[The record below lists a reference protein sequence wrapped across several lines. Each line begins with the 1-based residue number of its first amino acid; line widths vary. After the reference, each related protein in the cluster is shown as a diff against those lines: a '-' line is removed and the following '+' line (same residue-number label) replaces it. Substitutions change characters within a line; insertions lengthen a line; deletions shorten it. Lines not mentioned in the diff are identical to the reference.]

1 MSALENRIP
10 PPLITTLIGL
20 LMGASALFAPP
31 FPSPTLPRLAA
42 AAGLFLFGVLIA
54 GGALAGFRRAR
65 TTINP
70 VDIDQASALV
80 TSGSYRLTR
89 NPMYLGMAI
98 LLATLAIVLSS
109 PWLLL
114 GPLVFVLFITRFQ
127 IIPEERAMHARFG
140 DDYAAYRARVR
151 RWI

>member
-1 MSALENRIP
+1 M
-10 PPLITTLIGL
+10 
-20 LMGASALFAPP
+20 
-31 FPSPTLPRLAA
+31 
-42 AAGLFLFGVLIA
+42 
-54 GGALAGFRRAR
+54 
-65 TTINP
+65 
-70 VDIDQASALV
+70 

-114 GPLVFVLFITRFQ
+114 GPLVFVLFITRIQ

-140 DDYAAYRARVR
+140 DDYAAYCARVR